1 MKFQVE
7 YDTFTEAVTWVA
19 RTIPNRPAIPVL
31 AGMKIT
37 AKEEEVITLGSRDSD
52 ISSHIEI
59 DGEVLDAGEILVNG
73 KLLADICRNLP
84 NKAITFSL
92 EDNKLEIE
100 CGTTRF
106 SMKIMTMD
114 DYSEL
119 PEMPEIIGKVDG
131 SIWEEAVSQVSIAA
145 SHDDTL
151 PMLVSICIEI
161 SGNQISLLATDR
173 YRLALRELAWE
184 AKEEN
189 LEKRILVRSARLL
202 EIAKSLGS
210 SSVNIHLDSLENP
223 SLLGFSAAGKQNT
236 VQLTDGEYPQVR
248 SLFPTEV
255 EGSASVDREEM
266 LNAIKRSRLVVEK
279 NSAVR
284 LSLQPE
290 ELVIEAGQGEVAQA
304 SEVIG
309 AKLAGEEIKLAFNP
323 VFLQDALSVIKEE
336 NMHLSYTQATKP
348 VVISGENAKG
358 EVNKDFSILL
368 MPIRT
373 FGEN

>member
-37 AKEEEVITLGSRDSD
+37 AKEEGVITLGSRDSD

-59 DGEVLDAGEILVNG
+59 DGEVLDTGEILVNG

-336 NMHLSYTQATKP
+336 NMHLSYT
-348 VVISGENAKG
+348 I
-358 EVNKDFSILL
+358 
-368 MPIRT
+368 
-373 FGEN
+373 

>member
-1 MKFQVE
+1 M
-7 YDTFTEAVTWVA
+7 
-19 RTIPNRPAIPVL
+19 
-31 AGMKIT
+31 
-37 AKEEEVITLGSRDSD
+37 
-52 ISSHIEI
+52 
-59 DGEVLDAGEILVNG
+59 
-73 KLLADICRNLP
+73 
-84 NKAITFSL
+84 
-92 EDNKLEIE
+92 
-100 CGTTRF
+100 
-106 SMKIMTMD
+106 
-114 DYSEL
+114 
-119 PEMPEIIGKVDG
+119 
-131 SIWEEAVSQVSIAA
+131 
-145 SHDDTL
+145 
-151 PMLVSICIEI
+151 
-161 SGNQISLLATDR
+161 
-173 YRLALRELAWE
+173 
-184 AKEEN
+184 
-189 LEKRILVRSARLL
+189 
-202 EIAKSLGS
+202 
-210 SSVNIHLDSLENP
+210 
-223 SLLGFSAAGKQNT
+223 
-236 VQLTDGEYPQVR
+236 QLTDGEYPQVR